1 MWKLLLPFLLL
12 AGLIATTVLTDRP
25 MPRAD
30 FTFINRGDVT
40 TLDVSQMS
48 WMQDIRACKI
58 CYEGLVRND
67 VFSREFRIAPAAAE
81 RWEISPDKLT
91 YTFHLRPDA
100 KWSNGQPLKASD
112 FIFSWRRAI
121 LPDTAADYSGFMM
134 FIKGGQAF
142 FDWRSQALAD
152 FARHLAETGKSSDRE
167 RAEALWKET
176 LERFDRM
183 FMARAVDDRTIVIT
197 LERPTPYFL
206 DLCGFVTYFPVYE
219 PLVKAYEF
227 IDPET
232 ARVKYDQSWT
242 KPPLAVFNGPFVVD
256 VWRFK
261 RDMHFTK
268 NPHYWD
274 RDNIEID
281 TISIPTVEDPNAAVM
296 SFRTGA
302 VDWVSDVVVPYRA
315 EMLVDKQQFY
325 REHQA
330 DYDALVAQGLDPI
343 EIDRRLPPDPRKNIH
358 AFPAFGT
365 YFWNFNCLP
374 KLPDGRANPFH
385 DPRVRRAFSM
395 AVDKAAIADQV
406 RRCGEPVAPSLI
418 PAGSIAGYTPPKGVP
433 FDPAAARQ
441 APGRGRI
448 PRGQGVH
455 QRRTPVHQGRRARPD
470 RAGHRQELAGV
481 PGRLGHPG
489 AQGGEDL
496 PRPGQEQGVHHVARL
511 LVRGLRRPHH
521 LPGPLQDRRRQ
532 QRPRLLQPQV
542 RRDAREGRHRAGPRQ
557 APADPGRSRAIPDR
571 RGVPGPAH
579 LPLRPDLPLRR
590 QQDHRHLVP
599 PQAGA
604 ADVRGRRLQRRQ
616 GEGPPPLPPAP
627 PALGVAELPRD
638 HLPLRPPEQHASVRR
653 SGSALRVRDSSGSRR
668 RL

>member
-183 FMARAVDDRTIVIT
+183 FMAKAVDDRTIVIT

-343 EIDRRLPPDPRKNIH
+343 EVDRRLPRDPRKNIH

-374 KLPDGRANPFH
+374 KLADGRANPFH

-433 FDPAAARQ
+433 FDPAAARKLLAEAGYPEGKGFINVELLFTKDGGHDLIAQ
-441 APGRGRI
+441 AIAKNWQEYLGVSVTLALKEVKTFRDQVKNKGYITSRGSWYGDYGDPTTFLDLSKTGDGNNDRGYSNPKYDAMLERAATEPDPDKRLRI
-448 PRGQGVH
+448 LEEAERFLIDEEC
-455 QRRTPVHQGRRARPD
+455 PVLPIFHYVQIYLFDANRITGISSHP
-470 RAGHRQELAGV
+470 RQEQQMFEVDVFNDGKGKDRPRFL
-481 PGRLGHPG
+481 P
-489 AQGGEDL
+489 
-496 PRPGQEQGVHHVARL
+496 PRPPSESQNS
-511 LVRGLRRPHH
+511 RGIM
-521 LPGPLQDRRRQ
+521 
-532 QRPRLLQPQV
+532 
-542 RRDAREGRHRAGPRQ
+542 
-557 APADPGRSRAIPDR
+557 SR
-571 RGVPGPAH
+571 
-579 LPLRPDLPLRR
+579 
-590 QQDHRHLVP
+590 
-599 PQAGA
+599 
-604 ADVRGRRLQRRQ
+604 
-616 GEGPPPLPPAP
+616 
-627 PALGVAELPRD
+627 
-638 HLPLRPPEQHASVRR
+638 
-653 SGSALRVRDSSGSRR
+653 
-668 RL
+668 